1 METPLLLVIGPSPS
15 PALPLLS
22 PNELPVLTGLGTEWM
37 LSFSSFLLAAL
48 SFSFAFSLLFRS

>member
-1 METPLLLVIGPSPS
+1 METPFLLIIRPSPD

-22 PNELPVLTGLGTEWM
+22 PNELLVLTGLGTEWM

-48 SFSFAFSLLFRS
+48 SFSFAFLLLFRS